1 MVLVEVNLFSFL
13 AQGGSKLAVRLARDE
28 EGAILVKTIFM
39 LIPLIGMLGIGVDMS
54 RAYLYR
60 AQLSGAL
67 DAAALA
73 GGKAFHSATRD
84 DEIRAFFNSNFSSDY
99 MGGTLESFV
108 ITETDA
114 VQKTLTVTASGSIPT
129 TFMSLFGFE
138 SIPIDIDAETTSKTT
153 GLQLVMV
160 LDSTGSMRSSAGS
173 TSRMEALKDAS
184 TTLVDSLFGNEQSSE
199 QLSIAIVPYVTTVNV
214 GHLLDSSY
222 MDMSTVPASYTY
234 DANDLNKWV
243 GCVEARDTNVALDA
257 NAYDVQVEHNGQD
270 WVPFLW
276 RPHYDNHFYSL
287 PGILGPDD
295 ENWPAPN
302 YQLPGGSGEGS
313 SDAGPNINCPAPV
326 LDFTNDKTELTNY
339 IDDLYYSYN
348 RGGTIAN
355 LGMIWGWRML
365 HTGSPFFNPVPYNDD
380 LMLKAAI
387 LMTDGQNWII
397 DSRYRYK
404 NTDHPYYDGLNQSND
419 NNDRF
424 DDDGDGRCPKGCSN
438 RRWDRGDENNG
449 PDAWDLTNGPDI
461 DRHYTGDY
469 SGYGR
474 RDEGRLGGA
483 TSKSAS
489 TTAINQR
496 LAHVCAAMRG
506 AGITIYT
513 ITFGS
518 GATSSSLQNL
528 YRGCAT
534 DSGKYFHAP
543 SSSELEGAF
552 EAIAN
557 DLSNL
562 RLSR

>member
-1 MVLVEVNLFSFL
+1 MVSYLV
-13 AQGGSKLAVRLARDE
+13 QKGSKLAARLARDE
-28 EGAILVKTIFM
+28 EGAILIKTIFM
-39 LIPLIGMLGIGVDMS
+39 LVPLIAILGIGVDMS

-60 AQLSGAL
+60 SQLSGAL

-73 GGKAFHSATRD
+73 GGKAFHSSTRD
-84 DEIRAFFNSNFSSDY
+84 DEITAFFENNFSSDY
-99 MGGTLESFV
+99 MGGTLDSFV

-114 VQKTLTVTASGSIPT
+114 VQKTLTVTASGSIPA
-129 TFMSLFGFE
+129 TFMALFGYG
-138 SIPIDIDAETTSKTT
+138 SIPINVAAETTSKTT

-160 LDSTGSMRSSAGS
+160 LDSTGSMRSSAGNS
-173 TSRMEALKDAS
+173 SRMTALKEAS
-184 TTLVDSLFGNEQSSE
+184 TTLVNSLFGNDPSSE

-234 DANDLNKWV
+234 DANDLNKWA
-243 GCVEARDTNVALDA
+243 GCVEARTTNASLNA
-257 NAYDVQVEHNGQD
+257 NAYDVQVEHQGQD

-287 PGILGPDD
+287 PGIKGPSG

-302 YQLPGGSGEGS
+302 YQLKGGNGEGS

-326 LDFTNDKTELTNY
+326 LDFTNDKAELTNY
-339 IDDLYYSYN
+339 IDGLYYSYN

-380 LMLKAAI
+380 QMLKAAI

-397 DSRYRYK
+397 GSRGK
-404 NTDHPYYDGLNQSND
+404 HPNYDGQNSSRD
-419 NNDRF
+419 NRDTY
-424 DDDGDGRCPKGCSN
+424 DDDGDGQCSRGCRRS
-438 RRWDRGDENNG
+438 RWDRDDENNG
-449 PDAWDLTNGPDI
+449 PRAFDARNGNGI
-461 DRHYTGDY
+461 GRYYVGDY

-474 RDEGRLGGA
+474 RDLGRMGGA
-483 TSKSAS
+483 KTKSAS
-489 TTAINQR
+489 TRAIDKR

-518 GATSSSLQNL
+518 GATNPSLQNL

-534 DSGKYFHAP
+534 DRGKYFHAP